1 MENDSKVDLREFE
14 GSYLELFLA
23 SGIVFLLFVFAVLWQ
38 ATNYFEYWETN
49 DFAKPLFLFFVMST
63 YGWLL
68 LNALGCAYTLLPI
81 IHQTQFFRKKDLR
94 VQMSFCMAGHVFITF
109 ALLQRNIDY
118 VTVAGLIG
126 LILNAIGLASLSIP
140 TFRVSRRKLKNFDQL
155 GKVAYSLGIIM
166 PIFGII
172 PIICWILVYGKTSLE
187 VSMYIISTFMIGLV
201 NLTFL
206 VSHFER
212 RLGWDLIRDGNTI
225 RVFKIYLLFTIIGI
239 TGTIFSTF
247 FEAIPEYLVRLSQA
261 LPFFWMFY
269 AFNPSKVLSNI
280 RKKYPVSKP
289 ILVGYFIL
297 FFNGLVFLIP
307 QQNVTDFS
315 ITFQPWIFL
324 ISSALLIN
332 IGYGSYMNDDHLHL
346 SLQSRSN
353 HRLFIYSVV
362 ASKTLLFYL
371 LFTYN
376 FETSINF
383 FLTIIWIISL
393 VIVIFVTSQMLYKN
407 LGVGSEGRKWSSTPM
422 FYTKYQIK
430 REE

>member
-126 LILNAIGLASLSIP
+126 LILNAIGLSSLSIP

-172 PIICWILVYGKTSLE
+172 PIICWILVYDKTSLE
-187 VSMYIISTFMIGLV
+187 VAMYIISTFMIGLV

-212 RLGWDLIRDGNTI
+212 RLGWDLIKDGNTI

-239 TGTIFSTF
+239 AGTISSTF

-261 LPFFWMFY
+261 LPFFWIFY

-376 FETSINF
+376 FETPINF

>member
-1 MENDSKVDLREFE
+1 
-14 GSYLELFLA
+14 
-23 SGIVFLLFVFAVLWQ
+23 
-38 ATNYFEYWETN
+38 
-49 DFAKPLFLFFVMST
+49 
-63 YGWLL
+63 
-68 LNALGCAYTLLPI
+68 
-81 IHQTQFFRKKDLR
+81 
-94 VQMSFCMAGHVFITF
+94 
-109 ALLQRNIDY
+109 
-118 VTVAGLIG
+118 
-126 LILNAIGLASLSIP
+126 
-140 TFRVSRRKLKNFDQL
+140 
-155 GKVAYSLGIIM
+155 
-166 PIFGII
+166 
-172 PIICWILVYGKTSLE
+172 
-187 VSMYIISTFMIGLV
+187 
-201 NLTFL
+201 
-206 VSHFER
+206 
-212 RLGWDLIRDGNTI
+212 
-225 RVFKIYLLFTIIGI
+225 
-239 TGTIFSTF
+239 
-247 FEAIPEYLVRLSQA
+247 
-261 LPFFWMFY
+261 MFY

-376 FETSINF
+376 FETPINF
-383 FLTIIWIISL
+383 FLTIIWVISL

-422 FYTKYQIK
+422 FYKNIK
-430 REE
+430 LSVKNDS

>member
-1 MENDSKVDLREFE
+1 MENASKVDLREFE
-14 GSYLELFLA
+14 GSYLELFIA

-49 DFAKPLFLFFVMST
+49 DYAKPLFLFFVMST

-126 LILNAIGLASLSIP
+126 LILNAIGLSSLSIP

-172 PIICWILVYGKTSLE
+172 PIICWILVYDKTSLE
-187 VSMYIISTFMIGLV
+187 AAMYIISTFMVGLV

-212 RLGWDLIRDGNTI
+212 RLGWDLIKDGNTI

-376 FETSINF
+376 FETPINF

>member
-38 ATNYFEYWETN
+38 ATNYFDYWETN
-49 DFAKPLFLFFVMST
+49 DFAKPLFLFFVMAT

-81 IHQTQFFRKKDLR
+81 IHQTQFFKKKELR
-94 VQMSFCMAGHVFITF
+94 IQMSFCMAGHVFITF

-118 VTVAGLIG
+118 VTIAGLIG
-126 LILNAIGLASLSIP
+126 LVLNAIGLSSLSIP
-140 TFRVSRRKLKNFDQL
+140 SLRVSRRNLKNFDQL
-155 GKVAYSLGIIM
+155 GRVAYSLGIIM
-166 PIFGII
+166 PIFGIL
-172 PIICWILVYGKTSLE
+172 PIIGWIFIIDKSSLE
-187 VSMYIISTFMIGLV
+187 FSMYIISTFMIGLV

-212 RLGWDLIRDGNTI
+212 RLGWNLIKNDNSI
-225 RVFKIYLLFTIIGI
+225 KIFKIYLLFTMVGI
-239 TGTIFSTF
+239 LGTIFSIVYEDVPHF
-247 FEAIPEYLVRLSQA
+247 LLGLSQA

-269 AFNPSKVLSNI
+269 AFNPSKVWSNM

-289 ILVGYFIL
+289 ILAGYFML
-297 FFNGLVFLIP
+297 LFNGFVFMIP

-353 HRLFIYSVV
+353 HRLFVYSVV
-362 ASKTLLFYL
+362 ASKTILFYL

-376 FETSINF
+376 FETPINF
-383 FLTIIWIISL
+383 FLTIVWIISL
-393 VIVIFVTSQMLYKN
+393 VIVISITSQMLYKN

>member
-94 VQMSFCMAGHVFITF
+94 IQMSFCMAGHVFITF

-118 VTVAGLIG
+118 LSIAGFIG
-126 LILNAIGLASLSIP
+126 LLLNAIGLSSLSIP

-155 GKVAYSLGIIM
+155 GRVAYTLGIIM
-166 PIFGII
+166 PIFGIL
-172 PIICWILVYGKTSLE
+172 PIVCWIFVHEKTSLE
-187 VSMYIISTFMIGLV
+187 LAMYIISTFMIGLV

-212 RLGWDLIRDGNTI
+212 RLGWDLIKDGNTI
-225 RVFKIYLLFTIIGI
+225 RVFKIYFLLTLIGI
-239 TGTIFSTF
+239 LGTSLSLVYDIF
-247 FEAIPEYLVRLSQA
+247 PHYLLGFSQA

-376 FETSINF
+376 FETPINF

>member
-126 LILNAIGLASLSIP
+126 LILNAIGLSSLSIP
-140 TFRVSRRKLKNFDQL
+140 TFRVSRRKLSNFDQL

-172 PIICWILVYGKTSLE
+172 PIICWILVHEKTSLE
-187 VSMYIISTFMIGLV
+187 VAMYIISTFMIGLV

-212 RLGWDLIRDGNTI
+212 RLGWDLIKDGNTI

-376 FETSINF
+376 FETPINF

>member
-289 ILVGYFIL
+289 ILVGYLIL

>member
-38 ATNYFEYWETN
+38 ATNYFDYWETS
-49 DFAKPLFLFFVMST
+49 DFAQPLFLFFVMAT

-94 VQMSFCMAGHVFITF
+94 IQMSFCMAGHVFITF

-118 VTVAGLIG
+118 VSIAGFIG
-126 LILNAIGLASLSIP
+126 LLLNAIGLSSLSIP
-140 TFRVSRRKLKNFDQL
+140 SLRVSRRKLKDFDQL
-155 GKVAYSLGIIM
+155 GRVAYTLGIIM

-172 PIICWILVYGKTSLE
+172 PIVSGIFVHDKASLE
-187 VSMYIISTFMIGLV
+187 LSMYIISTFMIGLV

-212 RLGWDLIRDGNTI
+212 RLGWNLIKDGNTI
-225 RVFKIYLLFTIIGI
+225 RVFKLYFLYTIIGI
-239 TGTIFSTF
+239 AGTILSTLSV
-247 FEAIPEYLVRLSQA
+247 AVPDYLVGLSQA

-269 AFNPSKVLSNI
+269 AFNPSKVWSNMK
-280 RKKYPVSKP
+280 KKYPVSKP
-289 ILVGYFIL
+289 ILAGYFML
-297 FFNGLVFLIP
+297 LSNGVIFLIP
-307 QQNVTDFS
+307 QQNATNFS

-332 IGYGSYMNDDHLHL
+332 IGYASYMNDDHLHI
-346 SLQSRSN
+346 SIQSRSN
-353 HRLFIYSVV
+353 HRLFLYSVV
-362 ASKTLLFYL
+362 ASKILLFYL

-376 FETSINF
+376 FENPINF
-383 FLTIIWIISL
+383 FLTIVWIISL

-407 LGVGSEGRKWSSTPM
+407 LGVGSKGRKWSSTPM

>member
-49 DFAKPLFLFFVMST
+49 DFAQPLFLFFVMST

-94 VQMSFCMAGHVFITF
+94 IQMSFCMAGHVFITF

-118 VTVAGLIG
+118 LSIAGFIG
-126 LILNAIGLASLSIP
+126 LLLNAIGLSSLSIP
-140 TFRVSRRKLKNFDQL
+140 SLRVSRRKLKHFDQL
-155 GKVAYSLGIIM
+155 GRVAYTLGIIM
-166 PIFGII
+166 PIFGIL
-172 PIICWILVYGKTSLE
+172 PIVCWIFVHEKTSLE
-187 VSMYIISTFMIGLV
+187 LAMYIISTFMIGLV

-212 RLGWDLIRDGNTI
+212 RLGWDLIKDGNTI
-225 RVFKIYLLFTIIGI
+225 RVFKIYFLLTLIGI
-239 TGTIFSTF
+239 LGTSLSLVYDIF
-247 FEAIPEYLVRLSQA
+247 PHYLLGFSQA

-269 AFNPSKVLSNI
+269 ALNPSKVWSNV

-289 ILVGYFIL
+289 ILAGYFIL
-297 FFNGLVFLIP
+297 LFNGFVFLIP
-307 QQNVTDFS
+307 QQNATNFS
-315 ITFQPWIFL
+315 IAFQPWIFL

-376 FETSINF
+376 FETPINF

>member
-126 LILNAIGLASLSIP
+126 LILNAIGLSSLSIP
-140 TFRVSRRKLKNFDQL
+140 TFRVSRRKLSNFDQL

-172 PIICWILVYGKTSLE
+172 PIICWILVYEKTSLE
-187 VSMYIISTFMIGLV
+187 VAMYIISTFMIGLV

-212 RLGWDLIRDGNTI
+212 RLGWDLIKDGNTI

-376 FETSINF
+376 FETPINF
-383 FLTIIWIISL
+383 FLTIIWVISL

>member
-1 MENDSKVDLREFE
+1 MESDSLVDLREFE

-38 ATNYFEYWETN
+38 ATNYFSYWETN
-49 DFAKPLFLFFVMST
+49 DYVQPLFLFFIMAT

-81 IHQTQFFRKKDLR
+81 IHQTQFFRTKDLR
-94 VQMSFCMAGHVFITF
+94 IQMSFCMAGHVFITF
-109 ALLQRNIDY
+109 ALLQKNIDY
-118 VTVAGLIG
+118 VTLAGFIG
-126 LILNAIGLASLSIP
+126 LLLNAIGLSSLSIP
-140 TFRVSRRKLKNFDQL
+140 AVRVSRRKLNNFDEL

-166 PIFGII
+166 PIFGIL
-172 PIICWILVYGKTSLE
+172 PIVCWVFVHNKESLE
-187 VSMYIISTFMIGLV
+187 IAMYIISTFMIGLV

-212 RLGWDLIRDGNTI
+212 RLGWDLIKSGGTI
-225 RVFKIYLLFTIIGI
+225 KVFKIYLLFTIVGI
-239 TGTIFSTF
+239 SSTIFSTF
-247 FEAIPEYLVRLSQA
+247 HSGIPNILLGLIQA
-261 LPFFWMFY
+261 LPFLWMFY
-269 AFNPSKVLSNI
+269 AFNPSKVWSNMK
-280 RKKYPVSKP
+280 KKYPVSKP
-289 ILVGYFIL
+289 ILAGYFML
-297 FFNGLVFLIP
+297 LFNGVVFLIP
-307 QQNVTDFS
+307 QQNATNFS

-332 IGYGSYMNDDHLHL
+332 IGYASYMNDDHLHL

-353 HRLFIYSVV
+353 HRSLIYSVI

-371 LFTYN
+371 LLTYN
-376 FETSINF
+376 FENPTNF
-383 FLTIIWIISL
+383 FLTIIWIFSL
-393 VIVIFVTSQMLYKN
+393 VIVIIITSQMLYRN
-407 LGVGSEGRKWSSTPM
+407 LGIGAKGRKWSSTPM